1 MAASI
6 YPDYPP
12 DLTPEHRKYLLST
25 LNDWSIANG
34 LAVRPS
40 SGLVAEDSDPSG
52 VLAVTAPVTLFPSL
66 FPKNSFNHAR
76 ALQQAYN
83 TLYVAISRNEE
94 WLGEVIQE

>member
-12 DLTPEHRKYLLST
+12 DLTPEQRKHLYIS

-40 SGLVAEDSDPSG
+40 SNFVAESVDPSG
-52 VLAVTAPVTLFPSL
+52 VLAVTTPVTLFPSL
-66 FPKNSFNHAR
+66 FPENSFTHAK
-76 ALQQAYN
+76 ALQYAYN
-83 TLYVAISRNEE
+83 ALYVAISQNEE